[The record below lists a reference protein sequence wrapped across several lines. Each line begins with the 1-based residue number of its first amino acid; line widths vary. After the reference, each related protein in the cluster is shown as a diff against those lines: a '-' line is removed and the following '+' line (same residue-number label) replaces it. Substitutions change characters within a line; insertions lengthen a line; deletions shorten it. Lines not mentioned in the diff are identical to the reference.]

1 MKMAYEET
9 IIFDVIDTTQSWSAD
24 IPFRELP
31 CVKMTRELNQ
41 DNSLS
46 SASIELI
53 KRFLTSYDEYFAQ
66 LNPDRLLAMM
76 VHPIMAKHAFAELQI
91 MRDDDGKMFE
101 EAKNIL
107 IRCTNKATKK
117 MKFKNTSEGQGT
129 DDTTPATPTED
140 NEGKTKAELIKE
152 M

>member
-24 IPFRELP
+24 IPFPELP
-31 CVKMTRELNQ
+31 RVKMTRELNQ

-46 SASIELI
+46 SASIKLI

-101 EAKNIL
+101 EAKDLL
-107 IRCTNKATKK
+107 IRCILKTTKN
-117 MKFKNTSEGQGT
+117 MKFNNT
-129 DDTTPATPTED
+129 
-140 NEGKTKAELIKE
+140 
-152 M
+152 